1 LLWPLVMCRI
11 TIKVVTCPHLGVGV
25 VPEGACLRRI
35 AMAKAK
41 KRAAARTKSSKH
53 GKASVKSASK
63 KTAKRAMRKQA
74 KPNARRPGKRVTKPA
89 AEATIAAAMETP
101 ALAGS
106 ENAPVPAGTST

>member
-1 LLWPLVMCRI
+1 MPKEM
-11 TIKVVTCPHLGVGV
+11 
-25 VPEGACLRRI
+25 

-106 ENAPVPAGTST
+106 ENALVPAGTST